1 MSAFLSV
8 DNIQMIYQTPTEE
21 TLAIKD
27 VSFGVEKGQ
36 FVSLVGPSG
45 CGKSTLLS
53 CIAGLQQQQKGTITL
68 NGADI
73 SQSRQSIGYMLQSDN
88 LLPWRSIYKN
98 VILGLEIQKKLTEEN
113 LGYVNSL
120 LEKYGLWQFKDSFPN
135 RLSGGM
141 RQRVALIRTLALKP
155 ELLLLDEAFSA
166 LDYQTRVTV
175 SCDVWEILRKENKTL
190 VMVTH
195 DIPEAV
201 SMSDRVVVLSKRPA
215 TVQKVVDIDF
225 GTDRQNPVA
234 VRQHPKFQG
243 YFNDIWKELTQ

>member
-1 MSAFLSV
+1 M
-8 DNIQMIYQTPTEE
+8 
-21 TLAIKD
+21 
-27 VSFGVEKGQ
+27 
-36 FVSLVGPSG
+36 
-45 CGKSTLLS
+45 
-53 CIAGLQQQQKGTITL
+53 
-68 NGADI
+68 
-73 SQSRQSIGYMLQSDN
+73 
-88 LLPWRSIYKN
+88 
-98 VILGLEIQKKLTEEN
+98 
-113 LGYVNSL
+113 
-120 LEKYGLWQFKDSFPN
+120 EKYGLWQFKDSFPN
-135 RLSGGM
+135 RLSGCM

-155 ELLLLDEAFSA
+155 GLLLLDEAFSA
-166 LDYQTRVTV
+166 LDYQTRVNV